1 MVYLEYAA
9 SAEPRG
15 VGYLPGVSNLL
26 YSVLTH
32 LDLSYMEIKTISCSA
47 YFRLFIT
54 LLLAAGLAPGAAN
67 SDGKSP
73 VDVLRGISDHVM
85 EIIKKDPS
93 VLDDK
98 ARLRD
103 IAEQFVLP
111 HVDFIA
117 LSQAVLGINWR
128 KATPE
133 QRQVFEQEFRTLLMN
148 TYLSS
153 ISRADYHGQ
162 SIRYLP
168 MRKPPTGDLAEVD
181 AEIEQPNGP
190 LIHAQFRMYR
200 RDGGEWKIYD
210 VVAEGV
216 SLVVTQRSSFSSII
230 RDKGLDG
237 LIAMLVKR
245 NRDHADPALPDQ
257 VPATPR

>member
-1 MVYLEYAA
+1 MPA
-9 SAEPRG
+9 
-15 VGYLPGVSNLL
+15 
-26 YSVLTH
+26 VLIQWKFI
-32 LDLSYMEIKTISCSA
+32 YMSIKRISCIV
-47 YFRLFIT
+47 YFISFFI
-54 LLLAAGLAPGAAN
+54 LLPTAGLVPGAAV
-67 SDGKSP
+67 SAEQSP
-73 VDVLRGISDHVM
+73 IDVLRGISDHVM
-85 EIIKKDPS
+85 EIIKADPS

-98 ARLRD
+98 ARLRA
-103 IAEQFVLP
+103 IAEEYVIP

-117 LSQAVLGINWR
+117 LSQSVLGINWR
-128 KATPE
+128 KATPQ
-133 QRQVFEQEFRTLLMN
+133 QRVVFEQEFRTLLIN
-148 TYLSS
+148 TYLAS

-168 MRKPPTGDLAEVD
+168 MRNPPNGDLAEVD

-200 RDGGEWKIYD
+200 REGADWKIYD

-237 LIAMLVKR
+237 LIAMLEER
-245 NRDHADPALPDQ
+245 NKNHTGSALPDPSQ
-257 VPATPR
+257 TTPR